1 MPPLTESERTRPL
14 LSLEQGFGV
23 HFRVDEPGLFEP
35 LVSLFAALKEAK
47 ASSDFGDASEW
58 KVRMH
63 PEVSARLYALTEEE
77 RATRHEVRS
86 SHVIL
91 VTSPQEAVGSHWDFG
106 DILDCL
112 ENGEYDLLKVVR
124 REDGS
129 AELLIDPHAY
139 PYGGIGCFIGLVEAH
154 GMHVLGF
161 VEYGKYEARIESPS
175 CPGAATPAKKWWEI
189 WK

>member
-1 MPPLTESERTRPL
+1 LTEPERTHPFL
-14 LSLEQGFGV
+14 PLEQGFGV
-23 HFRVDEPGLFEP
+23 HFRVDQPGLFEP

-47 ASSDFGDASEW
+47 TSSEFGNASEW

-63 PEVSARLYALTEEE
+63 PDVCTRLFAQTEEE
-77 RATRHEVRS
+77 RAIRHEVRS
-86 SHVIL
+86 SHIIL
-91 VTSPQEAVGSHWDFG
+91 VTSPQDAIGSYWDFG

-112 ENGEYDLLKVVR
+112 ENGEYDLLEIVR
-124 REDGS
+124 REDDS

-154 GMHVLGF
+154 GMHVLGS
-161 VEYGKYEARIESPS
+161 VEYGKYEPRTEPLSHS
-175 CPGAATPAKKWWEI
+175 GAAPPAKKWWQI